1 MRAAAITISLISAC
15 AGFSVP
21 ASSQTLPSPAVL
33 LTNAEQVR
41 DAAPAETGKALP
53 VWFSGVVIDKADPGQ
68 QAVILLDGNTGI
80 YVAPKNNATMFDSY
94 RRGDL
99 LEIHGIT
106 DPGQFAPIVVA
117 DAVKK
122 LGTAKIPPAQPVT
135 YQQLI
140 TGSLDAQWV
149 EISGVVRQCYT
160 NPADPQSD
168 IQTIIV
174 ASDAGLVP
182 VGMVKGSS
190 QQIQVDSEVRV
201 RAVSLYLFDQKRQAV
216 TPVLHVPQGEP
227 VVVEKAAPKD
237 PFDTPLRST
246 ASLLMFSPDNLYGYA
261 HRVHVQGT
269 VTCCQPGAFV
279 WIRDGNMGLSIQ
291 TTQPESLQ
299 PGDKIDVLGFPT
311 FGSYPPALKDSTIR
325 KIGYTEPLPP
335 LALTNFNAAFD
346 HENDLV
352 AVDGTLTQIQPV
364 LNGIALTLDKDGQ
377 LFKAFL
383 KTPAGESSY
392 SDWQVGSKVTVIGIC
407 SVAYDDTVPLPGIW
421 QPKSFQIVLRSPS
434 DLVVL
439 TRPSWWTL
447 GHIAMLLG
455 IVTCILVLMMG
466 LVMFLSRRRLQEQER
481 QRQMAEA
488 EFAAILSERN
498 RMAREIHDTLAQGLA
513 ATSVQLRL
521 AKKFLNG
528 ASEAA
533 AEHLDTAQQL
543 VRDSLEESRDSIWN
557 MRSHVLENNDLADAL
572 QQILKQMAGGTE
584 IKTHFAVIGCSRRL
598 APVVENNIL
607 RIGQEAIANATKH
620 SGARDI
626 NVTLEFLEK
635 QFRLKV
641 TDNGCGFDPN
651 NPPFTNGGFGLIGMR
666 ERAAELN
673 GQLDVR
679 SSPGRGSDVTLDA
692 PLSKS

>member
-1 MRAAAITISLISAC
+1 MRAAVIAVSFFF
-15 AGFSVP
+15 AGAGLPVP
-21 ASSQTLPSPAVL
+21 ASSQTLLSPEML
-33 LTNAEQVR
+33 LTNAGQVR
-41 DAAPAETGKALP
+41 ETAPAETAKALP
-53 VWFSGVVIDKADPGQ
+53 VLLSGVVIDKADPGQ
-68 QAVILLDGNTGI
+68 QAVILVDGNTGI
-80 YVAPKNNATMFDSY
+80 YVAPKNNARMFESY
-94 RRGDL
+94 RRGDFL
-99 LEIHGIT
+99 QIHGVT
-106 DPGQFAPIVVA
+106 DPGQFAPIVIA
-117 DAVKK
+117 DTVKK
-122 LGTAKIPPAQPVT
+122 LGTARIPEAQPVT

-149 EISGVVRQCYT
+149 EISGVVRQCYQA
-160 NPADPQSD
+160 NPRSEL
-168 IQTIIV
+168 QTIIV
-174 ASDAGLVP
+174 AADGGLLP
-182 VGMVKGSS
+182 VGVVMGSG
-190 QQIQVDSEVRV
+190 QAIQVDSEVRL

-227 VVVEKAAPKD
+227 VVVEKGAPQD

-246 ASLLMFSPDNLYGYA
+246 ASLLMFSPKNIFSYA
-261 HRVHVQGT
+261 HRVHVRGI

-279 WIRDGNMGLSIQ
+279 WIRDGNMGLCIQ
-291 TTQPESLQ
+291 TSQPEPLQ
-299 PGDKIDVLGFPT
+299 PGDEIEVLGFPT
-311 FGSYPPALKDSTIR
+311 FGSYPPTLKDSTVR

-335 LALTNFNAAFD
+335 LVLTNFNAAFD

-364 LNGIALTLDKDGQ
+364 LNGVALTLDKDGQ
-377 LFKAFL
+377 LFKVFL
-383 KTPAGESSY
+383 KTSPGGPTY
-392 SDWQVGSKVTVIGIC
+392 PDWQIGSKVNVIGIC

-439 TRPSWWTL
+439 TRPPWWTL
-447 GHIAMLLG
+447 RHVAMLLG
-455 IVTCILVLMMG
+455 IVTCILLLMMG
-466 LVMFLSRRRLQEQER
+466 LVMFLSRRRLLEQEH

-528 ASEAA
+528 GSEAA

-584 IKTHFAVIGCSRRL
+584 IKTHFEVVGRSRRL

-607 RIGQEAIANATKH
+607 RIGQEAISNATKH
-620 SGARDI
+620 SGAKEI

-641 TDNGCGFDPN
+641 TDNGRGFDPN
-651 NPPFTNGGFGLIGMR
+651 HPPFTEGGFGLIGMR
-666 ERAAELN
+666 ERAVELN
-673 GQLDVR
+673 GRLNVR
-679 SSPGRGSDVTLDA
+679 SAPGQGSDIILDA

>member
-1 MRAAAITISLISAC
+1 MRAAAITVSLILAC
-15 AGFSVP
+15 AGVP
-21 ASSQTLPSPAVL
+21 ATASSPALPPQGVL
-33 LTNAEQVR
+33 LTNAGQVR
-41 DAAPAETGKALP
+41 DAPATETAKALP
-53 VWFSGVVIDKADPGQ
+53 VSLSGVVIDKADPNQ
-68 QAVILLDGNTGI
+68 QAVILQDGNTGI
-80 YVAPKNNATMFDSY
+80 YVAPKNNAGLFESY
-94 RRGDL
+94 RRGDF
-99 LEIHGIT
+99 LEIHGVT
-106 DPGQFAPIVVA
+106 DPGQFAPIVIA
-117 DAVKK
+117 DTVKK
-122 LGTAKIPPAQPVT
+122 LGTAKIPAAQPVT

-160 NPADPQSD
+160 NQTDPNSD

-174 ASDAGLVP
+174 ASDGGLVP
-182 VGMVKGSS
+182 VGLVKGPG

-227 VVVEKAAPKD
+227 VVVEKAAPID

-261 HRVHVQGT
+261 HRVHVRGI

-311 FGSYPPALKDSTIR
+311 FGSYPPTLKDSTIR
-325 KIGYTEPLPP
+325 KIGYAQPLPP

-352 AVDGTLTQIQPV
+352 AVDGNLTQIQPV
-364 LNGIALTLDKDGQ
+364 LNGVALTLDKDGQ

-383 KTPAGESSY
+383 KAPSAELTYPG
-392 SDWQVGSKVTVIGIC
+392 WQVGSKVTVIGIC

-434 DLVVL
+434 DLMVL
-439 TRPSWWTL
+439 ARPPWWTL
-447 GHIAMLLG
+447 GHVAMLLG
-455 IVTCILVLMMG
+455 IVTCVLVLMMG
-466 LVMFLSRRRLQEQER
+466 LVMFSSRRRLQEQER

-528 ASEAA
+528 GSEAA

-557 MRSHVLENNDLADAL
+557 MRSHVLENHDLADAL
-572 QQILKQMAGGTE
+572 QQILRQMAGGTE
-584 IKTHFAVIGCSRRL
+584 IKTRFEVIGRSRRL

-607 RIGQEAIANATKH
+607 RIGQEAISNATKH
-620 SGARDI
+620 SGAKDI

-641 TDNGCGFDPN
+641 ADNGCGFDPN
-651 NPPFTNGGFGLIGMR
+651 NPPFTDGGFGMIGMR

-673 GQLDVR
+673 GQLNVR
-679 SSPGRGSDVTLDA
+679 SSPGQGSDITLDA

>member
-1 MRAAAITISLISAC
+1 MRAAAITVSLIFAC
-15 AGFSVP
+15 AGLSVP
-21 ASSQTLPSPAVL
+21 ASSQTLPSTGLL

-41 DAAPAETGKALP
+41 KAAPAETGKALP
-53 VWFSGVVIDKADPGQ
+53 VSFSGVVIDKADPGQ

-106 DPGQFAPIVVA
+106 DPGQFAPIVIA
-117 DAVKK
+117 DTAKK
-122 LGTAKIPPAQPVT
+122 LGTAKIPAAQPVT

-160 NPADPQSD
+160 NPANPPSN

-182 VGMVKGSS
+182 VGMVKGSG

-216 TPVLHVPQGEP
+216 TPVLHIPRGEP

-237 PFDTPLRST
+237 PFDTPLRSA
-246 ASLLMFSPDNLYGYA
+246 ASLLMFSPNNLYSYA
-261 HRVHVQGT
+261 HRVHVRGI

-352 AVDGTLTQIQPV
+352 AVGGTLTQIQPV
-364 LNGIALTLDKDGQ
+364 LNGVALTLDKDGQ

-383 KTPAGESSY
+383 KTQSGESTY
-392 SDWQVGSKVTVIGIC
+392 PAWQVGSKVTVIGIC

-439 TRPSWWTL
+439 ARPPWWTL
-447 GHIAMLLG
+447 GHVAMLLG
-455 IVTCILVLMMG
+455 IVTCVLVLMMG

-572 QQILKQMAGGTE
+572 QQILKQMAGGME
-584 IKTHFAVIGCSRRL
+584 IKTHFMVIGRSRRL

-607 RIGQEAIANATKH
+607 RIGQEAISNATKH

-626 NVTLEFLEK
+626 NVTLEYLEK
-635 QFRLKV
+635 QFRLRV

-651 NPPFTNGGFGLIGMR
+651 NPPFTDGGFGLIGMR
-666 ERAAELN
+666 ERATELN

-679 SSPGRGSDVTLDA
+679 SSPGQGSDITLDA
-692 PLSKS
+692 PLSQS

>member
-1 MRAAAITISLISAC
+1 MRTLVVTSLFLAWI
-15 AGFSVP
+15 
-21 ASSQTLPSPAVL
+21 SPAIIANGQMPVFTGV
-33 LTNAEQVR
+33 LTNAAQIREL
-41 DAAPAETGKALP
+41 APDQTGKALQ
-53 VWFSGVVIDKADPGQ
+53 VSLSGVVIDKADPRQ
-68 QAVILLDGNTGI
+68 QAVILMDGSTGI
-80 YVAPKNNATMFDSY
+80 YVTPKNNAGMFTSF

-99 LEIHGIT
+99 LQIHGVT
-106 DPGQFAPIVVA
+106 DPGQFAPIVIA
-117 DAVKK
+117 DSVKK
-122 LGTAKIPPAQPVT
+122 LGTARIPEAQPVT

-149 EISGVVRQCYT
+149 EISGVVRQCYQT
-160 NPADPQSD
+160 NPRSEL
-168 IQTIIV
+168 QTIIV
-174 ASDAGLVP
+174 ATDGGLVP
-182 VGMVKGSS
+182 VGLVMGSGQS
-190 QQIQVDSEVRV
+190 IQVDSEVRV

-216 TPVLHVPQGEP
+216 TPVLHVPQGES
-227 VVVEKAAPKD
+227 VFVEKAAPND
-237 PFDTPLRST
+237 PFDTSLHST
-246 ASLLMFSPDNLYGYA
+246 ASLLMFSPKNISNYA
-261 HRVHVQGT
+261 HRVHVRGI

-279 WIRDGNMGLSIQ
+279 WIRDGNMGLCVQ

-299 PGDKIDVLGFPT
+299 PGDEIDVLGFPT
-311 FGSYPPALKDSTIR
+311 FGSYPPTLKDSTVR
-325 KIGYTEPLPP
+325 KIGYAEPLPP
-335 LALTNFNAAFD
+335 RTLTNFNAAFD

-364 LNGIALTLDKDGQ
+364 LNGISLTLDKDGQ

-383 KTPAGESSY
+383 KTSPGEAPY
-392 SDWQVGSKVTVIGIC
+392 PDWQAGSKVSVIGIC

-439 TRPSWWTL
+439 ARPPWWTL
-447 GHIAMLLG
+447 GHVAMLLG
-455 IVTCILVLMMG
+455 IVTCVLVLMMG
-466 LVMFLSRRRLQEQER
+466 LVMFLSRRRLLEQER

-528 ASEAA
+528 SSEAA

-584 IKTHFAVIGCSRRL
+584 IKTHFEVIGRSRRL

-607 RIGQEAIANATKH
+607 RIGQEAISNATKH
-620 SGARDI
+620 SGAKDI

-641 TDNGCGFDPN
+641 TDNGRGFDPN
-651 NPPFTNGGFGLIGMR
+651 NPPFTDGGFGLIGMR

-673 GQLDVR
+673 GQLNVR
-679 SSPGRGSDVTLDA
+679 SSPGQGSDIILDA